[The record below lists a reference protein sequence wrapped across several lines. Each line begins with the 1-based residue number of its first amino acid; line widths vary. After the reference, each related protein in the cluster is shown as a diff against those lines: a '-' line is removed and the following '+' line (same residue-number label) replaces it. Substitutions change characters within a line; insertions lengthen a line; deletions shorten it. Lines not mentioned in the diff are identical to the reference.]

1 MYHPYGYFDNDE
13 CTDEIRNMID
23 TGQFLNLKFCLLEE
37 WCSVWNSISLSSH
50 AKGDSFLYSTH
61 SW

>member
-23 TGQFLNLKFCLLEE
+23 TGQFFK
-37 WCSVWNSISLSSH
+37 S
-50 AKGDSFLYSTH
+50 
-61 SW
+61 

>member
-37 WCSVWNSISLSSH
+37 WYSV
-50 AKGDSFLYSTH
+50 
-61 SW
+61 

>member
-1 MYHPYGYFDNDE
+1 MYHLYGYFDNDE

-37 WCSVWNSISLSSH
+37 
-50 AKGDSFLYSTH
+50 
-61 SW
+61 